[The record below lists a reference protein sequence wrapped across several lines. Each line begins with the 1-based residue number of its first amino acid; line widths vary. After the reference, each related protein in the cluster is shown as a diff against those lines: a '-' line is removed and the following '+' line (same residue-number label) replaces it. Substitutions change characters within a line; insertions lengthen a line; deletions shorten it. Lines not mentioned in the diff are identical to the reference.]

1 MPSTPSTPATP
12 HRRRSAGI
20 RRPRVAGLTAP
31 TRPVPSGHEDV
42 LPEDAPHENAGN
54 GGSGQDAAHEDVLQG
69 EAPSGRVGLLKRP
82 VLEPETA
89 EDETAEQAQAD
100 PSDTGDDIS
109 RPTGKRR
116 LGARIRRPRA
126 SARTRRPVP
135 TLVLVGLLVVLT
147 AAAVFF
153 GIADASL
160 QSTPAAQNSALVD
173 VGTTAQV
180 TQQLGDAVKTVYSYD
195 FARLDQNEAAAR
207 AVILPGFEAQYNQLF
222 GQVRKIAP
230 QQQAVVTATI
240 ATSAVREIDG
250 DRAVVVIFLDQQ
262 VTRAQAG
269 NQPQQLA
276 AAGRLTVTGQ
286 LVDGTWKIA
295 DVQAD

>member
-12 HRRRSAGI
+12 HRRRAAGI
-20 RRPRVAGLTAP
+20 RRPRVAGRAP
-31 TRPVPSGHEDV
+31 VAARPVSDEEDV
-42 LPEDAPHENAGN
+42 RLDDAGGDPGHDAG
-54 GGSGQDAAHEDVLQG
+54 GHATA
-69 EAPSGRVGLLKRP
+69 SGRVGLLKRT
-82 VLEPETA
+82 VVDPETT
-89 EDETAEQAQAD
+89 EDGTAEHTAVDAD
-100 PSDTGDDIS
+100 ADAS
-109 RPTGKRR
+109 RPTGKRGLGNR
-116 LGARIRRPRA
+116 LRRPRTGERRR
-126 SARTRRPVP
+126 RTVP
-135 TLVLVGLLVVLT
+135 TLVLAGLLVVLT

-153 GIADASL
+153 GIAGAAL
-160 QSTPAAQNSALVD
+160 RSTPAAQNTALVD
-173 VGTTAQV
+173 VGATAQV

-207 AVILPGFEAQYNQLF
+207 AVILPSFEAQYNQLF
-222 GQVRKIAP
+222 GQVRKLAP

-250 DRAVVVIFLDQQ
+250 DKAVVVIFLDQQ
-262 VTRAQAG
+262 VTRAQAD

-286 LVDGTWKIA
+286 LVDGTWKIS

>member
-12 HRRRSAGI
+12 DRRRSMGI
-20 RRPRVAGLTAP
+20 RRPQVAGRAP
-31 TRPVPSGHEDV
+31 VAARPLPSPEQEDMREEGRHDEVP
-42 LPEDAPHENAGN
+42 A
-54 GGSGQDAAHEDVLQG
+54 
-69 EAPSGRVGLLKRP
+69 GRVGLLKRP
-82 VLEPETA
+82 VQEPDTA
-89 EDETAEQAQAD
+89 PDETAEL
-100 PSDTGDDIS
+100 SDAS

-116 LGARIRRPRA
+116 LGTRLRRPRA
-126 SARTRRPVP
+126 EKRTRRPVP

-147 AAAVFF
+147 AGAVFF
-153 GIADASL
+153 GIANAAVRG
-160 QSTPAAQNSALVD
+160 TPAAQNSALVD
-173 VGTTAQV
+173 VGATAQA

-207 AVILPGFEAQYNQLF
+207 AVILPSFEAQYNQLF
-222 GQVRKIAP
+222 GQVRKLAP

-240 ATSAVREIDG
+240 ATSAMREIDG
-250 DRAVVVIFLDQQ
+250 DKAVLVMFLDQQ

-269 NQPQQLA
+269 QPQQLA

-286 LVDGTWKIA
+286 LVDGTWKIS